1 MLRRPLDTSLLILVF
16 LTAGLVTLLAYT
28 SLGSAR

>member
-1 MLRRPLDTSLLILVF
+1 MLERRYVSLLLLVF

-28 SLGSAR
+28 SLGGR